1 MAFLQSR
8 PWALGANFHEGALVA
23 NIPWDGYDTTGASGP
38 YRRGDYAACPDDA
51 TYVYLAKAYAANSP
65 PLAASRYFKDG
76 VTNGAKWWA
85 LFFLAGR
92 ALLFFEERRALLRC
106 AGRSS
111 LTAVLFAIRT
121 GPPSLLTFQMSNT
134 TKRMHKT
141 NNNKQ

>member
-85 LFFLAGR
+85 LFFWPAARSFFLRSGARFCGVR
-92 ALLFFEERRALLRC
+92 AALL
-106 AGRSS
+106 
-111 LTAVLFAIRT
+111 
-121 GPPSLLTFQMSNT
+121 
-134 TKRMHKT
+134 
-141 NNNKQ
+141 